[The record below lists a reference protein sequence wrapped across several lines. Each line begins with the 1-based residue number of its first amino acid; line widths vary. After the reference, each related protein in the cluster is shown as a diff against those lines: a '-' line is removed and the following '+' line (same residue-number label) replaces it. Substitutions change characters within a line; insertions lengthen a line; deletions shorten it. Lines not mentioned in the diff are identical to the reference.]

1 MVNNRNLLV
10 AARAE
15 AIFTSHLAIGSQPT
29 GTEAAAIICAAVRAY
44 GGTRGCAAEVAA
56 AYGERPET
64 AAPRMR
70 WARAVIE
77 HIYDRQPP
85 RASYATTATV
95 DRTMPR
101 RTS

>member
-1 MVNNRNLLV
+1 MTSNRNLLV

-29 GTEAAAIICAAVRAY
+29 GPDATAIISAAVRAY

-56 AYGERPET
+56 SYGERPET

-70 WARAVIE
+70 WARSVIE
-77 HIYDRQPP
+77 HLYDRPPP
-85 RASYATTATV
+85 RVSIHATTQ
-95 DRTMPR
+95 R
-101 RTS
+101 RTPC